1 MIIRAIV
8 DIELKKDGKWVITS
22 LESLDTPPKS
32 TAETKRI
39 TVKEHFR
46 NLRKV
51 REERRKNAKGNSS
64 PKHCSECGKIHR
76 NILTHDQ
83 HKED

>member
-32 TAETKRI
+32 TSETKKI
-39 TVKEHFR
+39 TVREHFR

-51 REERRKNAKGNSS
+51 REDRRKNAEGNSS
-64 PKHCSECGKIHR
+64 PKHCNSRSTQRLAVKF
-76 NILTHDQ
+76 
-83 HKED
+83 K

>member
-1 MIIRAIV
+1 VIIRAIV

-22 LESLDTPPKS
+22 LESLDTPPK
-32 TAETKRI
+32 TDPETKKI
-39 TVKEHFR
+39 SVKEHFR

-51 REERRKNAKGNSS
+51 REDRIKNAEGNSS
-64 PKHCSECGKIHR
+64 PKHCSECGKIHH

-83 HKED
+83 HKD